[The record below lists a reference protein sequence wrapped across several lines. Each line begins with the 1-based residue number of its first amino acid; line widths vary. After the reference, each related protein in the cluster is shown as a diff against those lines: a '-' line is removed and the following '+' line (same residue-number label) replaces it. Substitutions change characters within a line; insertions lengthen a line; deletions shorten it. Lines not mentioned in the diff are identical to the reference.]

1 MAPPF
6 SATGKAPVDL
16 RGAYY
21 TASMSSLHS
30 LAFLSLHRVMFVACL
45 RQWRG
50 RFSDTLKCQSCSDIP
65 LSRDVVMTTIL
76 PFLSQIYLCVRFYA
90 SSHRVIRRTVR
101 HFFRRY
107 RLYSLQDSWA
117 RRGRPPSVL
126 LNSIGLRPSSLPV
139 SMKREMRS
147 SVYRGRGQTFRHEN
161 DCLSVLVY
169 TSSIDRLSFMS
180 LVSPE

>member
-1 MAPPF
+1 M
-6 SATGKAPVDL
+6 
-16 RGAYY
+16 RGAFY

-90 SSHRVIRRTVR
+90 SSHRVIRKTVR
-101 HFFRRY
+101 HFSDDIDCARSKDF
-107 RLYSLQDSWA
+107 WA
-117 RRGRPPSVL
+117 RSGRPLSVL
-126 LNSIGLRPSSLPV
+126 LDRIGLRPSSLPV

-180 LVSPE
+180 LVSSE